1 MNKIVKFLISLA
13 AIVVIGCGVY
23 VFYLF
28 TNSGVENYTFKD
40 FKPPLSTQIFD
51 KNGNLVANIFD
62 KEHRFYVEYKDIP
75 PRLIEALIAIEDT
88 AFFEHNGVNT
98 DAILRAGLKMLRAGK
113 AVEGGSTLTQQ
124 LVKNTELTPERTI
137 TRKIKEALLAFQLES
152 KLSKEQILER
162 YLNHIFFGHGYYG
175 VKTAAAGYFRK
186 DLNELNLKEIAILVG
201 LPKAPSNY
209 DPTRNLN
216 LSLSRANNVLQRM
229 HSIGWISDSE
239 YRQAVQF
246 VPKIYDDTLTQNAAP
261 YVVDEVIKRLE
272 PILPDLKSAGYKID
286 LTLDLSVQKMAENA
300 LIFGYNEIVKRD
312 KDANL
317 STLNGAMVVVDNFSG
332 DVLALVG
339 GVDYNKSNF
348 NRATQS
354 LRQPGSSFK
363 PFLYQIAIDL
373 GYSPMSEV
381 ADISRTF
388 EEERKANKEYKDDE
402 KELWTP
408 KNLGGSMK
416 GIVTLKDA
424 LTHSRNLATINLA
437 IDIGLDNVYKNLMRF
452 GFSKNIPNDLSIVL
466 GSFGI
471 SPLEFAKFYT
481 MFGDYGVIHEPILIK
496 SVRDSNDN
504 VVLFYEGNAT
514 QVAEPEQVF
523 LTLSMMLNVVGRGT
537 GANARVGGIEIAGKT
552 GTSND
557 SIDAWFVGI
566 TPEIEGI
573 VWFGNDNNK
582 PMKRTEGGARTSAP
596 VFREFLQAYIKEFP
610 RTKRYFS
617 VPEKVSKGFYNGQSE
632 FYTPTSPFPQ
642 RSIHAPLEDEMMF

>member
-137 TRKIKEALLAFQLES
+137 TRKIKEALLAYQLEL
-152 KLSKEQILER
+152 KLSKEEILER

-175 VKTAAAGYFRK
+175 VKTAARGYFHK
-186 DLNELNLKEIAILVG
+186 DLDELNLKEIAILVG
-201 LPKAPSNY
+201 LPKAPSSY

-216 LSLSRANNVLQRM
+216 LSLSRANNVIQRM
-229 HSIGWISDSE
+229 FSIGWISEAE
-239 YRQAVQF
+239 YKQAMKF
-246 VPKIYDDTLTQNAAP
+246 VPVIYDETLTQNAAP

-300 LIFGYNEIVKRD
+300 LIFGYDEIVKRD

-317 STLNGAMVVVDNFSG
+317 STLNGAMVVVDNASG
-332 DVLALVG
+332 EVLALVG

-363 PFLYQIAIDL
+363 PFLYQIAIDM

-381 ADISRTF
+381 ADISRIF
-388 EEERKANKEYKDDE
+388 EEPKEGGKKDE
-402 KELWTP
+402 KEVWKP
-408 KNLGGSMK
+408 KNYGGSMK

-437 IDIGLDNVYKNLMRF
+437 VDIGLNTVYNKLMNF
-452 GFSKNIPNDLSIVL
+452 GFSKSIPNDLSIVL

-471 SPLEFAKFYT
+471 SPLDFAKFYT
-481 MFGDYGVIHEPILIK
+481 MFGDYGVMHESVLIK
-496 SVRDSNDN
+496 TVRDKEDA
-504 VVLFYEGNAT
+504 VVLSYEGNAT
-514 QVAEPEQVF
+514 QVAEPEQIF
-523 LTLSMMLNVVGRGT
+523 LTLSMMQNVVASGT
-537 GANARVGGIEIAGKT
+537 GSNARVGGIEIAGKT
-552 GTSND
+552 GTSNE
-557 SIDAWFVGI
+557 SKDAWFVGI
-566 TPEIEGI
+566 TPEIEAI
-573 VWFGNDNNK
+573 IWFGNDDNK
-582 PMKRTEGGARTSAP
+582 PMGQREGGARTSAP
-596 VFREFLQAYIKEFP
+596 VFREFIKQYVRAFP
-610 RTKRYFS
+610 STRRYFKIPS
-617 VPEKVSKGFYNGQSE
+617 GVSKGIYNGSNE

-642 RSIHAPLEDEMMF
+642 RSIHALPKDDELMF